1 MYTKYVHKHLK
12 HLSLQY
18 TTLVVS
24 KHRARALRRRRRQVE
39 GSVGARL
46 CPSALC
52 IVVVVCAVAKE
63 KEREEKV
70 LPLALNRGPLLL
82 RHLTPQPPASLVTT
96 LERGSVF
103 KILFFAHFT
112 SLDPVTPS

>member
-63 KEREEKV
+63 KERERRKCF
-70 LPLALNRGPLLL
+70 R
-82 RHLTPQPPASLVTT
+82 
-96 LERGSVF
+96 
-103 KILFFAHFT
+103 
-112 SLDPVTPS
+112 